1 MRSAIASAV
10 VVLSACSGLV
20 ASSTTAGPDFKAT
33 SRTIVNECAG
43 INEGD
48 TVLISGRPTDWDL
61 LENFAVDVRK
71 VGAFPLISVST
82 EKLARRMYDEVP
94 AKYDSQTNQFDLKM
108 ADIVKAVINIDASE
122 SYGLFAD
129 VPPERVAARS
139 AAGQQVAESFLKHNV
154 RSVSLGN
161 GLFPTEATA
170 KLYGLTTDQ
179 LADIFW
185 KGVNTDYSKL
195 QNTGETIRARVAGA
209 KDAHL
214 TNPNGTDLKFSV
226 AARPVFVSDGV
237 ISADDRAKGGPACQ
251 VWLPA
256 GEVYVTPVAG
266 SAEGTVVVDRYVFQG
281 QDITGLKLTFK
292 AGKCTD
298 MSAKGG
304 PIDKLK
310 AQYAAATPGKDALA
324 LVDIGINEGVKIP
337 QGSKLLAWMPAG
349 MVTIGVGGNTWAGG
363 DNNSSFFMPG
373 FLPGSTLTFDGKSIV
388 EAGALKN

>member
-1 MRSAIASAV
+1 MRTAVASFAV
-10 VVLSACSGLV
+10 ALAACSGLA
-20 ASSTTAGPDFKAT
+20 ASSGPDFKTT

-48 TVLISGRPTDWDL
+48 TVLISGKPSDLEL

-71 VGAFPLISVST
+71 VGAFPLITVAT
-82 EKLARRMYDEVP
+82 EKLGRRMYDEVP
-94 AKYDSQTNQFDLKM
+94 AKYDSQANQFDAKL
-108 ADIVKAVINIDASE
+108 AGIVTAAISIE
-122 SYGLFAD
+122 STDTYGLYSD
-129 VPPERVAARS
+129 VPPERSAARM
-139 AAGQQVAESFLKHNV
+139 AANQSVQDAWLKRNI

-195 QNTGETIRARVAGA
+195 QNTGNSIKATVAAA
-209 KDAHL
+209 KDARI
-214 TNPNGTDLKFSV
+214 TNPNGTDLKFSL
-226 AARPVFVSDGV
+226 ASRPVFVSDGV

-256 GEVYVTPVAG
+256 GEVYVTPVNG
-266 SAEGTVVVDRYVFQG
+266 SAEGTVVVDRYIFQG

-298 MSAKGG
+298 MTAKSGA
-304 PIDKLK
+304 IDKLK
-310 AQYAAATPGKDALA
+310 AQYAAATGGKDVFS
-324 LVDIGINEGVKIP
+324 LVDIGINENVSIP
-337 QGSKLLAWMPAG
+337 QGSKLQSWIPAG

-363 DNNSSFFMPG
+363 DNTATFFLNG
-373 FLPGSTLTFDGKSIV
+373 FLPGSTLTLDGKSLV
-388 EAGALKN
+388 ENGALKH